1 MVPMRS
7 ASACSS
13 RGSGAAPNHPA
24 QNASHPPCE
33 PPAILRGATRLNR
46 NLLVCCLAVL
56 LGCAHASGRE
66 PPASTLEIATETA
79 DADVFVDGQYVGQV
93 AAVSGKLRLAPG
105 VHRVEIRKPGHFPVQ
120 RTVRVEKQSGGTVV
134 VEAELLTDPR

>member
-7 ASACSS
+7 AFVCSDS
-13 RGSGAAPNHPA
+13 PARRGRARPAAW
-24 QNASHPPCE
+24 
-33 PPAILRGATRLNR
+33 
-46 NLLVCCLAVL
+46 LLGCCLIVT
-56 LGCAHASGRE
+56 GCAHASSRE
-66 PPASTLEIATETA
+66 PPASVLEISTATA
-79 DADVFVDGQYVGQV
+79 DADVWVDGEYIGQV

-120 RTVRVEKQSGGTVV
+120 RTVRVDKQSGAVVV